1 LLRALEL
8 NGLKRGLLNIKIKKL
23 IEKIEGEA
31 ELNFSF
37 KNQKIDDVKINFAF
51 SRGIEKIL
59 EGKSP
64 FDALVITPRVCGIC
78 NHAHLLASVRAIEDG
93 YRGAG
98 VKVELSNKA
107 RDIREFTLA
116 CEVIQ
121 NHIKWFYLTMLPQLE
136 KMLKQSNQENHALK
150 ASYLSATITKALAI
164 FAGQWPHSGYA
175 VVGGVTCDPTYVDI
189 IQAEG
194 LIDESITFFEQIVA
208 GIKIDELLNMN
219 SVTEL
224 QNIGGDL
231 GKLLY
236 LLGSSGMAE
245 MGKSHDRFI
254 VFGECL
260 CFKIGKSVPTQV
272 STINPKYVKES
283 EQEGTLAKA
292 VTYKGKLFE
301 VGSLARGMIS
311 KEPIVKALHKR
322 YKDSLVTRIFARIYE
337 IGLLLDYSKRVLNRL
352 DVSEPSCTIDSGLEI
367 EDFEGV
373 GVVEAARGSLIH
385 KISVQNYKIKSYEI
399 ITPTQWNL
407 SHGDSQERGIAI
419 KSMIGSKTIEE
430 ATYIFRAFD
439 VCSVCTT
446 Q

>member
-1 LLRALEL
+1 MQ
-8 NGLKRGLLNIKIKKL
+8 IKKL

-31 ELNFSF
+31 ELDFIFN
-37 KNQKIDDVKINFAF
+37 KNKIEDVKINFGF

-59 EGKSP
+59 QGKDP

-78 NHAHLLASVRAIEDG
+78 NHAHLLATVRALEDG
-93 YRGAG
+93 YRNAG
-98 VKVELSNKA
+98 ISVELSDKA
-107 RDIREFTLA
+107 TDIREFTLA
-116 CEVIQ
+116 CELIQ
-121 NHIKWFYLTMLPQLE
+121 NHVKWFYLTMLPQLE
-136 KMLKQSNQENHALK
+136 KMLKIENQENHALK
-150 ASYLSATITKALAI
+150 ASYLSSTISKALAI

-175 VVGGVTCDPTYVDI
+175 VVGGVTCDPTYVDVL
-189 IQAEG
+189 QAEG
-194 LIDESITFFEQIVA
+194 LIDESIQFFE
-208 GIKIDELLNMN
+208 KIICELKIEELLAMN
-219 SVTEL
+219 SVTQL

-231 GKLLY
+231 GKMLY

-245 MGKSHDRFI
+245 IGKSHDRFI

-260 CFKIGKSVPTQV
+260 CFKIGKSIPTQV

-283 EQEGTLAKA
+283 EQQETLAKA
-292 VTYKGKLFE
+292 VCYKGRQFE

-311 KEPIVKALHKR
+311 KEPIIKALHKR
-322 YKDSLVTRIFARIYE
+322 YKDSLLTRIFARIYE
-337 IGLLLDYSKRVLNRL
+337 IGLLLDYSKILLGRL
-352 DVSEPSCTIDSGLEI
+352 DLSEPSCTIERGVELK
-367 EDFEGV
+367 DFEGI

-385 KISVQNYKIKSYEI
+385 KLSVENYKIKNYEI

-407 SHGDSQERGIAI
+407 SHGDEVEEGIAV
-419 KSMIGSKTIEE
+419 KAMVGSKSIEE